1 MKTYLLVSEIII
13 SIGIWGCMQ
22 IPEGNNKIDYE
33 SLIYIKS
40 KKPVS
45 PEPLAIDTFYIYAE
59 DENQMTSLIGEFFLQ
74 EDTLCFAD
82 AGLASIFCYDL
93 EGKYIENHLSRGR
106 GPQEILG
113 LNIITNDKKG
123 YYILD
128 ESWNIYRIDRKWN
141 RIKEN
146 RIDWNSDKS
155 IKYLYNHPDPNE
167 TGIYELEYASSNLR
181 TLGKDYLVIP
191 IVTEHVKY
199 NSYGGAFAS
208 HFYENTYTIGILT
221 QDSAKLVKMM
231 CNRSPIYSQY
241 SYVPNFKNVI
251 FDTYQDTLF
260 FSFEIDPH
268 IYQMDF
274 STSQTIG
281 FGEAGQQMNTDY
293 PETKSLED
301 ADEHYGEDRQ
311 KCGYYYYLK
320 YVPETVLL
328 FRSFQYGTPLAYDGL
343 QVYKN
348 QLLVA
353 EYQVPKGFRVIGYV
367 PPYYY
372 AEGKPDIDKE
382 AMVFYRFK
390 LPF

>member
-33 SLIYIKS
+33 ALTYIKS
-40 KKPVS
+40 KQPVS
-45 PEPLAIDTFYIYAE
+45 PETLAIDTFYICAE

>member
-33 SLIYIKS
+33 ALTYIKS
-40 KKPVS
+40 EKPVS
-45 PEPLAIDTFYIYAE
+45 PEPLAIDTFYICAE

-301 ADEHYGEDRQ
+301 ADKHFGEDIN
-311 KCGYYYYLK
+311 KCGYYYHLK
-320 YVPETVLL
+320 YVPETTLL

>member
-1 MKTYLLVSEIII
+1 
-13 SIGIWGCMQ
+13 MQ

-33 SLIYIKS
+33 SLTYIKS

-301 ADEHYGEDRQ
+301 ADKHFGEDIN
-311 KCGYYYYLK
+311 KCGYYYHLK
-320 YVPETVLL
+320 YVPETTLL

>member
-33 SLIYIKS
+33 ALTYIKS
-40 KKPVS
+40 EKPVS

-82 AGLASIFCYDL
+82 IGLTSVFCYDL
-93 EGKYIENHLSRGR
+93 NGKYIKSHLSQGR
-106 GPQEILG
+106 GPQELIQLD
-113 LNIITNDKKG
+113 IVAPCKEG
-123 YYILD
+123 YHIMGGWNFYYVDRQWNKIQERYI
-128 ESWNIYRIDRKWN
+128 N
-141 RIKEN
+141 
-146 RIDWNSDKS
+146 WNSDKS
-155 IKYLYNHPDPNE
+155 VKYLYNHPDPNE
-167 TGIYELEYASSNLR
+167 TGIYEVEYAGPNLR

-199 NSYGGAFAS
+199 NSYGGAYTS

-281 FGEAGQQMNTDY
+281 FGKAGQQMNTDY

-301 ADEHYGEDRQ
+301 ADKHFGEDIN
-311 KCGYYYYLK
+311 KCGYYYHLK
-320 YVPETVLL
+320 YVPETTLL
-328 FRSFQYGTPLAYDGL
+328 FRSFQHGTPLTYDGL

-353 EYQVPKGFRVIGYV
+353 EYHVPKGFRVIGYV